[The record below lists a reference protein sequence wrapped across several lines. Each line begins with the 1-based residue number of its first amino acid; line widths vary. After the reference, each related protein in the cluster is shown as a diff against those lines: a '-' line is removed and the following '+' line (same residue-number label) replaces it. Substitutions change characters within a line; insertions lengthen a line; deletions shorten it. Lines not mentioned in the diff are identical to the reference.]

1 MAAKLKVDQVESVD
15 GSTNIILNNSV
26 TMATN
31 KTLPAPSLTGNL
43 PAISGA
49 NLTALNATNLG
60 SGTVPTARL
69 GSGTA
74 SSSVFL
80 SGAGTWIA
88 AGSSS
93 ASDLTSG
100 TLPIARIANDAIDSI
115 HYAAGSIDNEH
126 LADDAVGV
134 AELSA
139 TGTASSTTFLRGD
152 NSWQTAGSTS
162 ATDLT
167 SGTLPTARLPA
178 GSIVQVVTAVNTSTV
193 TTSATTFSDVMSV
206 AFTPTNASNKLLI
219 RCQLGEPDTATGR
232 GHAICWVG
240 SNSTEVFRLCTEFGR
255 GEDYGA
261 ESHTQNIVA
270 ESDFI
275 TAASTSAR
283 TYGMA
288 LKNNVGGTF
297 RVGNGADH
305 KITIMEI
312 QV

>member
-1 MAAKLKVDQVESVD
+1 MSIVINGTGTISGISVGGLPDSIVDAGTLATNSVD
-15 GSTNIILNNSV
+15 SAELIDGAVDNSHIG
-26 TMATN
+26 ALAAS
-31 KTLPAPSLTGNL
+31 KLTGDI
-43 PAISGA
+43 A
-49 NLTALNATNLG
+49 
-60 SGTVPTARL
+60 TARM
-69 GSGTA
+69 
-74 SSSVFL
+74 
-80 SGAGTWIA
+80 
-88 AGSSS
+88 
-93 ASDLTSG
+93 
-100 TLPIARIANDAIDSI
+100 
-115 HYAAGSIDNEH
+115 
-126 LADDAVGV
+126 
-134 AELSA
+134 
-139 TGTASSTTFLRGD
+139 
-152 NSWQTAGSTS
+152 
-162 ATDLT
+162 
-167 SGTLPTARLPA
+167 PA
-178 GSIVQVVTAVNTSTV
+178 GSIVQVVTAVNTSSV

-240 SNSTEVFRLCTEFGR
+240 SNSTEVFRICTEFGR
-255 GEDYGA
+255 GENYEG

-288 LKNNVGGTF
+288 IKNNVSGTF